1 VVIGD
6 ARLKLA
12 DVPDNSFDVLV
23 VDAFSSDAIPLHL
36 LTVEASA
43 VYFRALAPDGVL
55 LIHISNRF
63 VDLQPVLAALAR
75 ERGLATAMRMDDRP
89 GPGLRP
95 SRWVVLTRDRA
106 KLAEITAGGGWR
118 PLAPSA
124 DAVWRDDFASILQHV
139 TWRTLF

>member
-1 VVIGD
+1 
-6 ARLKLA
+6 
-12 DVPDNSFDVLV
+12 V

-75 ERGLATAMRMDDRP
+75 ERGLATAIRWDSDP
-89 GPGLRP
+89 GRGLTP
-95 SRWVVLTRDRA
+95 SKWVVLTHDRA
-106 KLAEITAGGGWR
+106 KFAELTAGGAWR
-118 PLAPSA
+118 PLEAPA
-124 DAVWRDDFASILQHV
+124 GTVWRDDFASIL
-139 TWRTLF
+139 